1 MNLIHL
7 EKGTPWIGGNPHEAN
22 PIRLGEGDPHE
33 ANPFVEERGKPLSE
47 SIHLEKGTPLK
58 QIPFA
63 VERGGN
69 PLGRIPST
77 WRRGP
82 L

>member
-33 ANPFVEERGKPLSE
+33 ANPFAEERGKPL
-47 SIHLEKGTPLK
+47 
-58 QIPFA
+58 
-63 VERGGN
+63 R
-69 PLGRIPST
+69 
-77 WRRGP
+77 
-82 L
+82 